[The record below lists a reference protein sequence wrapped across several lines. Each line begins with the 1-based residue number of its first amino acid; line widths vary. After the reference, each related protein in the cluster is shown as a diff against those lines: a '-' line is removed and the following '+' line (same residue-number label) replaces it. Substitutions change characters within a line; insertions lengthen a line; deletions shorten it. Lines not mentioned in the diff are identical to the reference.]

1 MERDERDRLVALE
14 EWRKSVDEKLSHI
27 SSTLDKLAEAAA
39 MGRGAWWLILKIG
52 SVLLAV
58 GAAVGW
64 LIDKLVHLVGV
75 K

>member
-1 MERDERDRLVALE
+1 MDRDERDRLVVLE
-14 EWRKSVDEKLSHI
+14 EWRKSVDEKLTHI

-58 GAAVGW
+58 GAALGW
-64 LIDKLVHLVGV
+64 LADKLIHLVGI

>member
-1 MERDERDRLVALE
+1 MERDERDRLLVLE
-14 EWRKSVDEKLSHI
+14 EWRKSVDEKLTHI

-39 MGRGAWWLILKIG
+39 MGKGAWWLILKIG

-58 GAAVGW
+58 GAVVGW
-64 LIDKLVHLVGV
+64 IVDKFVHLVGI